1 MELLVPVSKK
11 LDLTFADR
19 FDEFSDFGTTNNL
32 KISFAYQPFD
42 ILKIRGAA
50 STGFRA
56 PSLIDE
62 YQPNILGAAAGTM
75 NGPGCPAGN
84 GAIFTSSNC
93 VSQGLTLSGGNPNLQ
108 PETSQNFD
116 LGVILSPVR
125 NLDVTVDY
133 YRINVKNEIQ
143 TLPAPLIYANP
154 TQYAS
159 YYHTNAAGTLSQSIA
174 ESVDCPTYHVATCGY
189 IIQTSQNTGGIVTDG
204 LDLSASYMA
213 NLADLGKVRLGLHSQ
228 YVMDY
233 RLQTYTGGPQLNLDG
248 RFNQGFQP
256 VIRYQQVLTADWSH
270 DKFGAGLVN
279 HYLSKYQDFAPDG
292 SGNIVNVGSYSI
304 WNAYVSYKAFTGL
317 KLVGGI
323 NNLFNT
329 DPPFSNQ
336 NQNWQSGY
344 NSVFSSPIGRAYYL
358 RGTYTF

>member
-1 MELLVPVSKK
+1 M
-11 LDLTFADR
+11 
-19 FDEFSDFGTTNNL
+19 
-32 KISFAYQPFD
+32 
-42 ILKIRGAA
+42 
-50 STGFRA
+50 
-56 PSLIDE
+56 
-62 YQPNILGAAAGTM
+62 
-75 NGPGCPAGN
+75 
-84 GAIFTSSNC
+84 
-93 VSQGLTLSGGNPNLQ
+93 
-108 PETSQNFD
+108 
-116 LGVILSPVR
+116 
-125 NLDVTVDY
+125 DY

-256 VIRYQQVLTADWSH
+256 VIRYQQVLTAVGPTISLAQVWSTTTSRSTRTLRPT
-270 DKFGAGLVN
+270 GVATLSTWAAIRYGMRTSVTRRSLVLN
-279 HYLSKYQDFAPDG
+279 WLVVSITCSIPILHFPTKTKTGSPAITRCSRALSVAHT
-292 SGNIVNVGSYSI
+292 I
-304 WNAYVSYKAFTGL
+304 
-317 KLVGGI
+317 
-323 NNLFNT
+323 
-329 DPPFSNQ
+329 
-336 NQNWQSGY
+336 
-344 NSVFSSPIGRAYYL
+344 
-358 RGTYTF
+358 